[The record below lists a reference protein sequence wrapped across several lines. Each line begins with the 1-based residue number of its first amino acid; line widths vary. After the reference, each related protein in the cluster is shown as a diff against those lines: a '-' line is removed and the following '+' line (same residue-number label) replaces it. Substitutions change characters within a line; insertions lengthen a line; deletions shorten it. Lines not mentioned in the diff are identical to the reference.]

1 MKAGNYKDYADFCRQ
16 TDWMEPEDN
25 SPSKDELYEKQIESW
40 KENNEVKELD
50 KGTEDILEKFFD
62 KVVYHE
68 YFDDCPNCADWSLEE
83 IKDKLLEWYMD
94 KYEKLI
100 DQFGYLIREV
110 QRRDLKDKCKETET
124 LKNSRLLYSNQT
136 GSCI

>member
-1 MKAGNYKDYADFCRQ
+1 MKAGNWKNYQEFVSA

-25 SPSKDELYEKQIESW
+25 SPSKDELWEQWIDDW
-40 KENNEVKELD
+40 KDYNEVKELD
-50 KGTEDILEKFFD
+50 KDTEDILEKFFD

-68 YFDDCPNCADWSLEE
+68 YFDDCSNYADWSLEE
-83 IKDKLLEWYMD
+83 IKDKLLKWYMD

-110 QRRDLKDKCKETET
+110 QRRDSKDKCEETET